1 MRTAD
6 DHPVGPEIEAAL
18 AAIDA
23 TLAGDAVD
31 PSHAELAEL
40 ALILAAERPQPTAA
54 FTAALDRR
62 VAARFAGEGRRRRVH
77 RWLLAPA
84 AGLAAAMSVAVI
96 VVLGTSGS
104 GPASS
109 SASSAAASSAAAS
122 ATHAA
127 GSAAASAPGSPK
139 RVPPTSY
146 GPNTTAPSGVS
157 ASSSSSASGSAGSSG
172 AAGSAGSSK
181 AAQSPGSS
189 GAAGSAGSSKAAQS
203 PGSSGAAGSASS
215 SPALAPIA
223 PVATVQAPPP
233 APAPPANGRKIIQ
246 SAQLALNAPPNRID
260 DVAQQVFDV
269 VGNEQGIV
277 NRSTVTATGNS
288 DGYAE
293 FDLSVPSASLADTMT
308 ALSRLRYASVV
319 SRTDATQDVN
329 GQFNAATSRLADARA
344 LRTSLLKQLAA
355 AVTQTQIDSLTAQI
369 HDAEASISSD
379 QAALGRLNHQINY
392 SQITVTI
399 NAATVV
405 PVPTGSSF
413 TIGKAAHDAG
423 RVLTVVAGVA
433 LIALAGLVPLAL
445 LGALAGWLGLSVR
458 RRRRQQALDLA

>member
-6 DHPVGPEIEAAL
+6 DHPVGPQIEAAL

-40 ALILAAERPQPTAA
+40 ALILAADRPQPTAA

-62 VAARFAGEGRRRRVH
+62 VAARFADQGRRRRGR
-77 RWLLAPA
+77 RWLFAPA
-84 AGLAAAMSVAVI
+84 AGLAAAMTVAVV
-96 VVLGTSGS
+96 VVLGTGGP

-109 SASSAAASSAAAS
+109 STSSAAAS
-122 ATHAA
+122 AIHAP
-127 GSAAASAPGSPK
+127 GSTNNTLALGSPK
-139 RVPPTSY
+139 RVPPTSF
-146 GPNTTAPSGVS
+146 GTPTTASSGVS
-157 ASSSSSASGSAGSSG
+157 ASSSSSA
-172 AAGSAGSSK
+172 AGSAGSSN
-181 AAQSPGSS
+181 AAESASS
-189 GAAGSAGSSKAAQS
+189 SSSAGSAGSSA
-203 PGSSGAAGSASS
+203 
-215 SPALAPIA
+215 ALAPPTPTA
-223 PVATVQAPPP
+223 NGQNTP

-246 SAQLALNAPPNRID
+246 SAQLALNAPGNRID
-260 DVAQQVFDV
+260 DVAQQVFNV
-269 VGNEQGIV
+269 VGDEHGIV
-277 NRSTVTATGNS
+277 NSSMVTSTGTP
-288 DGYAE
+288 DGYAQ
-293 FDLSVPSASLADTMT
+293 FDLSVPSASLSDTMT

-392 SQITVTI
+392 SQITLTI

-405 PVPTGSSF
+405 PVPTASSF

-423 RVLTVVAGVA
+423 RVLTVAAGVA
-433 LIALAGLVPLAL
+433 LITLAGFVPLAL
-445 LGALAGWLGLSVR
+445 LGALAWWLGLSVR